1 MSLINGF
8 IFKNIPAILLFVLLL
23 SSQGIKGQES
33 ILDST
38 FTFSAGKVKTG
49 NALNIITRLT
59 GYNFTYDSRLI
70 NTEKQT
76 GMNFSNIKLE
86 FILDSI
92 LKNDSLGYSVIDK
105 FIIISK
111 EKPPSAPVTDSLRV
125 SDFQY
130 LSGLIIDGES
140 DEPLPY
146 ATVGLKNEGKGTVSN
161 SNGEFGL
168 KIAPANLNDTLVL
181 SYLGYYGR
189 QIPVAQA
196 LGNNFTI
203 ALRREFISIPEIIIK
218 NQIPQE
224 VIVKAL
230 SAISENYGSTPAGLT
245 GFYREGVMKRNKLQ
259 SYTEAIL
266 KIFKSPYSTT
276 FLNDQ
281 IKVFKSRKIE
291 NISVK
296 DTLTFRLKAGLSTCL
311 QLDGARNI
319 FDFMSQENMPEYN
332 YRITDI
338 VSLDEES
345 AYEIEFTPREGVEL
359 PKFKGSVF
367 INTSDF
373 AILHSDFEL
382 STEFLNKMK
391 DSFIANTSR
400 GFRVWPVAARYS
412 VSYRKVNNRYFLSHV
427 RGDLDFSA
435 RQKRKFFNS
444 QFEVFFE
451 MAVTSM
457 NIDNVTRFDREE
469 LAPIHSVFSKA
480 ITDYD
485 PVFWGDQDFLKPE
498 ENLLQALKNINVR
511 MQEFSE

>member
-1 MSLINGF
+1 
-8 IFKNIPAILLFVLLL
+8 
-23 SSQGIKGQES
+23 
-33 ILDST
+33 
-38 FTFSAGKVKTG
+38 
-49 NALNIITRLT
+49 
-59 GYNFTYDSRLI
+59 
-70 NTEKQT
+70 
-76 GMNFSNIKLE
+76 
-86 FILDSI
+86 
-92 LKNDSLGYSVIDK
+92 
-105 FIIISK
+105 
-111 EKPPSAPVTDSLRV
+111 
-125 SDFQY
+125 
-130 LSGLIIDGES
+130 
-140 DEPLPY
+140 
-146 ATVGLKNEGKGTVSN
+146 
-161 SNGEFGL
+161 
-168 KIAPANLNDTLVL
+168 L

-203 ALRREFISIPEIIIK
+203 ALGREFISIPEIIIK

-291 NISVK
+291 NISVR